1 MADMNFSELVLSLAE
16 TPRIIEQITAE
27 VGPRNLDRRPSEKE
41 WSILEHVCHLRDIE
55 VEGYVV
61 RIERIIGENAPSLA
75 DIDGDKL
82 AEERDY
88 IHQDIASALA
98 DFVEARR
105 KNVLSVKDLS
115 EVERGRQ
122 GVFENVGPVTLDDLL
137 LMMHNHDQEHLKELA
152 RLRGA
157 LAQN

>member
-1 MADMNFSELVLSLAE
+1 MAHLNFSELVISLAE

-27 VGPRNLDRRPSEKE
+27 VGPGNLDRRPSEKE
-41 WSILEHVCHLRDIE
+41 WSIVEHVCHLRDIE

-61 RIERIIGENAPSLA
+61 RIGRIIKENAPSLE
-75 DIDGDKL
+75 DIEGDQL

-88 IHQDIASALA
+88 IHHDITAALA
-98 DFVEARR
+98 DFIEARR
-105 KNVLSVKDLS
+105 KNILSGEDLS
-115 EVERGRQ
+115 EAQRSRKGMF
-122 GVFENVGPVTLDDLL
+122 GNTGLVTLDDLL

-157 LAQN
+157 LTP